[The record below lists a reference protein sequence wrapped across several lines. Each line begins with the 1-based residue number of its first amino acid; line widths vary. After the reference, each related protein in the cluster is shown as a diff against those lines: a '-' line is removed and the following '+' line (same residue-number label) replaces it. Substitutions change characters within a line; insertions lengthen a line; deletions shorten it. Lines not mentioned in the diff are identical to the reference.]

1 MSRTIFT
8 SLFACLILL
17 LSTAATRA
25 QQPLGMITVDWN
37 NDVPGAPAR
46 NPELINKTLKAAFA
60 DTLKKK
66 LNVNDPATV
75 ADLEMMREGPNL
87 RFVII
92 PKGAVQPTQDE
103 VLTVIRDSFLD
114 VVTNFFNEFHA
125 KEINQMRDQ
134 DEQDLEQ
141 IRRRAAEAQDR
152 LAKLRGNLRAI

>member
-1 MSRTIFT
+1 MPRTISMTFLAGIM
-8 SLFACLILL
+8 LFLT
-17 LSTAATRA
+17 TAPALA

-46 NPELINKTLKAAFA
+46 NPELINKAIKAAFA

-75 ADLEMMREGPNL
+75 ADLEMMREGQNF

-103 VLTVIRDSFLD
+103 VLAVIRETFLD
-114 VVTNFFNEFHA
+114 V
-125 KEINQMRDQ
+125 
-134 DEQDLEQ
+134 
-141 IRRRAAEAQDR
+141 
-152 LAKLRGNLRAI
+152 